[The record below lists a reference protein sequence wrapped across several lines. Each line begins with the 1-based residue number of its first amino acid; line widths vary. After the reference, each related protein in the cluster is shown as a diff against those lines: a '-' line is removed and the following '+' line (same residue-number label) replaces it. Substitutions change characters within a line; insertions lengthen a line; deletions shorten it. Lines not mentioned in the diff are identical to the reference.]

1 MNQDVPQE
9 VVRVLLDHESHRMTA
24 SYAKIT
30 DQTVRRHWEQATKV
44 NIKGERVSLDPDGPP
59 PKRSGPLYSAARA
72 HR

>member
-1 MNQDVPQE
+1 
-9 VVRVLLDHESHRMTA
+9 MTA